1 MTLEQVKAACERR
14 KVALPADMASNAQ
27 AGTLREGLLERY
39 LALHASGAFGRW
51 CAGIGPLRDRL
62 IADQR
67 FLFKV
72 RARAEPR
79 DAGDARGGFGSA
91 GTSAA
96 VACARA
102 ASVTADADTDV
113 CALCACA
120 GGLRGAH
127 RQRLRDGGG
136 GAEARGALLEGV

>member
-1 MTLEQVKAACERR
+1 MTWEQVKAACERR

-72 RARAEPR
+72 RARGLSREMRAKLVAVLGVPAPR
-79 DAGDARGGFGSA
+79 PQWRALAR
-91 GTSAA
+91 
-96 VACARA
+96 
-102 ASVTADADTDV
+102 
-113 CALCACA
+113 LP
-120 GGLRGAH
+120 
-127 RQRLRDGGG
+127 
-136 GAEARGALLEGV
+136 